1 MTEMRDR
8 SVFSSREERDGVIQT
23 GMEFGARETHERLA
37 ELIATRVA

>member
-1 MTEMRDR
+1 MRDR

-23 GMEFGARETHERLA
+23 GMEVGARETQERLA